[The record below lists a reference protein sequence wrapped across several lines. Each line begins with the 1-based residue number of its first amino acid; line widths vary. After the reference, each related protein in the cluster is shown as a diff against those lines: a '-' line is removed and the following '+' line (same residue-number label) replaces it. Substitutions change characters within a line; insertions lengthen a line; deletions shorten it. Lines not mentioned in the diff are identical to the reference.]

1 MDDYLEQRA
10 FGKLQQALALLTEL
24 HSADFAMALISKQED
39 ADEQIAHMKRKVRRY
54 KARMR
59 ELATTVARY
68 ERMVKRTP
76 SEIEAAKGASGEEEE
91 AESYSP
97 SDGDEQLQS
106 AFADDYQKGVR
117 VERILKRSKKIK

>member
-76 SEIEAAKGASGEEEE
+76 SEMEVDEEE

-117 VERILKRSKKIK
+117 VERILKRSKK